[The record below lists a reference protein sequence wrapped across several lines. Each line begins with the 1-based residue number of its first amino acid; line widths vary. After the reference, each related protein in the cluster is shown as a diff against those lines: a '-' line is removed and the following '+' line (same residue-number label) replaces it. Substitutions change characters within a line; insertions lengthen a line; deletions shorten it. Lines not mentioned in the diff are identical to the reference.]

1 VPMTPATMFT
11 WFPMPVADMTSE
23 SFCMELLE
31 KTGVICVPG
40 SSFGEGGE
48 GWLRFALIQ
57 PPERLEEAAVR
68 IGGFLRG
75 QEI

>member
-1 VPMTPATMFT
+1 
-11 WFPMPVADMTSE
+11 
-23 SFCMELLE
+23 MELLE

-57 PPERLEEAAVR
+57 PPERLEEAAAR
-68 IGGFLRG
+68 IGAYLKGLS
-75 QEI
+75 